1 VLRGTADELNHW
13 GAGRARRPGG
23 RPCGHLV
30 LGVTGTVQAAFAPVY
45 VRHLA
50 LDFAERLDVV
60 LTKAARRF
68 VRPRALAALGAGVWS
83 DPFEQRGEILV
94 PHAHLAAADLVVVLP
109 ASAHAIFRLAH
120 GATSD
125 LLTLVVCATRAPVVV
140 APSMN
145 PAMWHHPAIQ
155 RNVETLRRDGAFVLE
170 PGPAATVAE
179 AGARQV
185 GGAGLGADN
194 ANLIGALEAILALS
208 R

>member
-1 VLRGTADELNHW
+1 M
-13 GAGRARRPGG
+13 
-23 RPCGHLV
+23 
-30 LGVTGTVQAAFAPVY
+30 QAAFAPVY
-45 VRHLA
+45 VRRLA
-50 LDFAERLDVV
+50 VEFAERLDVV
-60 LTKAARRF
+60 LTRAARRF
-68 VRPRALAALGAGVWS
+68 VRRRALAALGAGVWS

-109 ASAHAIFRLAH
+109 ASANAVFRLAH

-140 APSMN
+140 VPSMS
-145 PAMWHHPAIQ
+145 PSMWHHPAVQ
-155 RNVETLRRDGAFVLE
+155 RNVETLRRDGVFVLE
-170 PGPAATVAE
+170 PGPAASVAE